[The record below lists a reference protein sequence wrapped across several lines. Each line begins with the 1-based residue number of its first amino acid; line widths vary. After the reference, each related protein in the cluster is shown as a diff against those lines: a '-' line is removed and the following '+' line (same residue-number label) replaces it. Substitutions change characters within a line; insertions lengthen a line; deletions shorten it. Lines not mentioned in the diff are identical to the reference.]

1 MLNVNRLKL
10 IFVFGVSFLRLIEGT
25 NSIIIRCRLWY
36 RHLMQYQDVGQLNH
50 TQRLPSRLFHATF
63 AACVMQSLAK
73 YEQPVRALGSKT
85 IQEMLKELE

>member
-1 MLNVNRLKL
+1 MNSLEL

-50 TQRLPSRLFHATF
+50 TQLLPCRLFHATF
-63 AACVMQSLAK
+63 AAYEMQLPAK
-73 YEQPVRALGSKT
+73 YKQPVRALGSK
-85 IQEMLKELE
+85 IILEMLKELE